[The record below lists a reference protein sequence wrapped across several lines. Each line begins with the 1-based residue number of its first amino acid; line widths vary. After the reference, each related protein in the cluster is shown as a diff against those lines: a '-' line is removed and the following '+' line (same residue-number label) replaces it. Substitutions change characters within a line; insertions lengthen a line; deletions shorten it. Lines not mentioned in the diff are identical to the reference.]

1 MRIMEKDN
9 RLEKKT
15 NIILMSKATK
25 KRISKVEEE
34 IKGKILF
41 KEKMEFAQKTLQD
54 VKLPM

>member
-1 MRIMEKDN
+1 MVMRNEEKIVTKLN
-9 RLEKKT
+9 V
-15 NIILMSKATK
+15 IPMSKATK

>member
-1 MRIMEKDN
+1 MRNEEKIATKIN
-9 RLEKKT
+9 V
-15 NIILMSKATK
+15 IPMSKATK

>member
-9 RLEKKT
+9 KLEKKT

-41 KEKMEFAQKTLQD
+41 KEKMESAQKTLQD